1 MATVRHRLDSG
12 SYCPEAPRVYESG
25 EKELADWAPMVLAS
39 ATPRLRTCLQ
49 PALKFDARLARI
61 VLSAKEP
68 ALAQI
73 RLAWWR
79 DEVSRQRAD
88 ADALPSDP
96 LLASLL
102 ETWTG
107 HDAYLIRLVDGWE
120 ELIGDPPW
128 GQAPLEAFMKGRAGL
143 FEAIAELSGNPQW
156 ASLAGHHGSVWA
168 LADLA
173 YLGATELSRTT
184 DLPRLPLEL
193 RPLAIVGG
201 LSRRALKRGGKPLFG
216 DRLSPI
222 VALRLGIFGT

>member
-1 MATVRHRLDSG
+1 MAAVRHRLDSG
-12 SYCPEAPRVYESG
+12 FHCREAPSVYESG
-25 EKELADWAPMVLAS
+25 DKELADWAPMVLAS
-39 ATPRLRTCLQ
+39 ANPRLRTCLQ
-49 PALKFDARLARI
+49 PALEFDARLARI

-88 ADALPSDP
+88 GDALPSDP

-107 HDAYLIRLVDGWE
+107 HDAYLISLVDGWE

-128 GQAPLEAFMKGRAGL
+128 GQAPMEAFMKGRSGL

-156 ASLAGHHGSVWA
+156 ASLAGRHGSIWA
-168 LADLA
+168 LADLTN
-173 YLGATELSRTT
+173 LGATGLSPTT

-193 RPLAIVGG
+193 RPLAIIGG